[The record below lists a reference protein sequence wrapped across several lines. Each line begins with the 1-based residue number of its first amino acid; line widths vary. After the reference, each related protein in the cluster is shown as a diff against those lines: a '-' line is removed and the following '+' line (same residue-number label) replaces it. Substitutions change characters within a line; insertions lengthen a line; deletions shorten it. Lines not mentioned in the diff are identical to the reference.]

1 MRGRPGTRR
10 ISTEVFFGINI
21 ASSRYSEIAKK
32 KNKYEGHHILQLYQQ
47 RIVVKGFFLMIHNHN
62 QSRTVVS
69 EVITFNI

>member
-32 KNKYEGHHILQLYQQ
+32 KISMKATTYCNYTNRE
-47 RIVVKGFFLMIHNHN
+47 
-62 QSRTVVS
+62 S
-69 EVITFNI
+69 